1 MTRTRSGAFAGA
13 AALALLI
20 AAVGHAQQAQ
30 PSAAP
35 PTEVGI
41 AASPAVER
49 LKELVTVVNSTDP
62 AAMLAYIQANSV
74 QAALPPGPALLSPG
88 SPPAVRVLELHRYN
102 SQGLDFVRVAKVEE
116 RSALAVVRNKR
127 TGHEQ
132 VLSVEI
138 EPQAPHRITKLP
150 WIRRRDE
157 ANVLGRPAPTG
168 LSEQARLQELG
179 SYLKRLEDAD
189 RFSGTVV
196 IARDGKPVFAQ
207 AYSYADREKK
217 IPNTVDTPFLLGS
230 MNKLFTGLAIGQLV
244 EQGKLSY
251 DDPLS
256 KFLPDYPDAESATKI
271 RIKHLLSHTSG
282 LDSFDPAFSFP
293 SGRAINVQ
301 AVLDIAGKQ
310 PIKFEPGTRWAY
322 SNTGMQVLGRVIEI
336 VSGQDYYEFVRQSV
350 YLRGGMTRDPFP
362 DYGRGAVAMAQ
373 PYEIEWDGTRLNDV
387 NKMAVTARRGGPAGG
402 GIASALDLI
411 SLANAMDAGRIVKP
425 ETLRLHAARQPEL
438 GSPMYGYGFGVQ
450 TNGRPFVGHG
460 GNAYGQCTQFGAL
473 TDTPYTIVVLSNLT
487 ILTCTIVTEE
497 ILRLLPPTK
506 AAGAPSG
513 LPRKFP

>member
-1 MTRTRSGAFAGA
+1 MRRMRRAGSGALCA
-13 AALALLI
+13 AALALSI
-20 AAVGHAQQAQ
+20 AAAAHAQQA
-30 PSAAP
+30 PPAAAP
-35 PTEVGI
+35 PTEAEI
-41 AASPAVER
+41 AASPAAKR
-49 LKELVTVVNSTDP
+49 LRELLAVVNTRDA

-74 QAALPPGPALLSPG
+74 QTALPPGPALLSPG
-88 SPPAVRVLELHRYN
+88 APLAVRVLEIHRYN
-102 SQGLDFVRVAKVEE
+102 SQGLDLVRVAKLEE
-116 RSALAVVRNKR
+116 RSALAVVRNKL
-127 TGHEQ
+127 TGHDQ
-132 VLSVEI
+132 ALSVEI
-138 EPQAPHRITKLP
+138 EPQQPHRITRLP
-150 WIRRRDE
+150 GIRRRDE
-157 ANVLGRPAPTG
+157 ANVIGLTAPTG
-168 LSEQARLQELG
+168 QSEQARLQELG
-179 SYLKRLEDAD
+179 AYLKRMEDAD
-189 RFSGTVV
+189 RFSGAVV

-207 AYSYADREKK
+207 AYGYADREKK

-251 DDPLS
+251 DDALS
-256 KFLPDYPDAESATKI
+256 QFVPDYPDAESAKKI

-282 LDSFDPAFSFP
+282 LESFDPAFSFP
-293 SGRAINVQ
+293 SDRTINVQ

-310 PIKFEPGTRWAY
+310 PIKFEPGTKWAY

-336 VSGQDYYEFVRQSV
+336 VSGQDYYDYVRRNV

-411 SLANAMDAGRIVKP
+411 NLANAMDAGRIVKP
-425 ETLRLHAARQPEL
+425 ETLRLHTGRKPEL

-460 GNAYGQCTQFGAL
+460 GNAFGQCTQFGAL

-497 ILRLLPPTK
+497 IMRLLPPTK
-506 AAGAPSG
+506 APGA
-513 LPRKFP
+513 

>member
-1 MTRTRSGAFAGA
+1 MIGRIRRVGLGSCCA
-13 AALALLI
+13 AALALSVVTV
-20 AAVGHAQQAQ
+20 AHAQQTPPA
-30 PSAAP
+30 AAP
-35 PTEVGI
+35 PTEAAI
-41 AASPAVER
+41 AASPAAKR
-49 LKELVTVVNSTDP
+49 LKELMAVVNTRD
-62 AAMLAYIQANSV
+62 ATAMLAYIQANSV
-74 QAALPPGPALLSPG
+74 QTALPPGPALLSPG
-88 SPPAVRVLELHRYN
+88 APLAVRVLELHRYN
-102 SQGLDFVRVAKVEE
+102 SQGLDLVRVAKVEE
-116 RSALAVVRNKR
+116 RSALAVVRDKR
-127 TGHEQ
+127 TGHDQ

-138 EPQAPHRITKLP
+138 EPEAPHRITRLP
-150 WIRRRDE
+150 GMRRRDE
-157 ANVLGRPAPTG
+157 AIVMGLPAAAG
-168 LSEQARLQELG
+168 LSEGARLEEIG
-179 SYLKRLEDAD
+179 AYLKHMSDAD

-207 AYSYADREKK
+207 AYGYADREKK
-217 IPNTVDTPFLLGS
+217 ILNTVETPFLLGS

-251 DDPLS
+251 EDPLS
-256 KFLPDYPDAESATKI
+256 KFVPDYPDAESAKKI

-293 SGRAINVQ
+293 SDRTINVQ

-336 VSGQDYYEFVRQSV
+336 VSGQDYYDYVRKNV
-350 YLRGGMTRDPFP
+350 YLPGGMTRDPFP
-362 DYGRGAVAMAQ
+362 DSGRGAVTMAQ

-411 SLANAMDAGRIVKP
+411 NLANAMEAGRIVKP
-425 ETLRLHAARQPEL
+425 ETLRLHTGRKPEL
-438 GSPMYGYGFGVQ
+438 ASPMYGYGFGVQ

-487 ILTCTIVTEE
+487 ILTCAIVTEE
-497 ILRLLPPTK
+497 ILRLLPPSK
-506 AAGAPSG
+506 APGA
-513 LPRKFP
+513 